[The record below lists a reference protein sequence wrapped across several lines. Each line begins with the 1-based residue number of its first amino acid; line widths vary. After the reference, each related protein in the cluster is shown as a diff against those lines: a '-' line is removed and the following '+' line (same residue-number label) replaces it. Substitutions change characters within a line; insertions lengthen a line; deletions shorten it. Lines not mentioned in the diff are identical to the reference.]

1 MEDTILFMI
10 FAGAFLLFMIF
21 KARNY
26 RHKNYTRS
34 CPSCGY
40 PTCIFY
46 KCSYT
51 WGITTYHDDSE

>member
-26 RHKNYTRS
+26 RHKNYTRLALAVV
-34 CPSCGY
+34 
-40 PTCIFY
+40 IQLADLIQQAI
-46 KCSYT
+46 K
-51 WGITTYHDDSE
+51 